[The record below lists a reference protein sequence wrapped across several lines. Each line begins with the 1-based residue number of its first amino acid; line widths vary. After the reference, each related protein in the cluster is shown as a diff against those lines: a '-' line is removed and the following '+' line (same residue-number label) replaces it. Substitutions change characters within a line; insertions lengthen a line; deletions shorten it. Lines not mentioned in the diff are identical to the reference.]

1 MKKFLTLTILFL
13 LFCLTGCANLQEEE
27 TMISE
32 ITSIIDGSKYIKT
45 EQPLD
50 EDGTADVSQKIY
62 YFEGKEFDFTVTDYI
77 ESSGGGLPY
86 NDQMTDYYEKLLE
99 FKNEEIHELTNEYDF
114 EIVVD
119 DPWQEG
125 LEIEI
130 KITSFQ
136 QIKEAYAFCV
146 KLYSLLEKYV
156 PKRTSDIF
164 PHECSL
170 DIKTT
175 SESGSYLYGAKFEF
189 IQGGFKINE
198 KDIAFTEAYYVED
211 VRNGELIDSTVGSK
225 HFEKFKPLTLDAIY
239 INGKEFKSEKEE
251 KPRIVFNIADG
262 KYYITVGYGAEFAYN
277 GGVNDYINREIIE
290 EYYPGSNYEINAD
303 KNYSTYEIDGDKYKV
318 TRNDKT
324 HDYRFYKN
332 SKELDIK
339 DYEEVTGYHSG
350 ATYFRLVKA
359 EDFAELTGLKLVE
372 IDYNSG
378 IVYFETK

>member
-1 MKKFLTLTILFL
+1 MRKLLLLGILSLMLCF
-13 LFCLTGCANLQEEE
+13 TGCANLQEEE

-32 ITSIIDGSKYIKT
+32 ITSVIDGSKYIKT

-62 YFEGKEFDFTVTDYI
+62 YFEGKDFDFTVTDYI
-77 ESSGGGLPY
+77 GSSGGGLPY

-99 FKNEEIHELTNEYDF
+99 LKMDDIQTLKNKYDF
-114 EIVVD
+114 EAVVE

-136 QIKEAYAFCV
+136 QIKEIYAFCEE
-146 KLYSLLEKYV
+146 LYSLFEKYV
-156 PKRTSDIF
+156 PKRTTDVF
-164 PHECSL
+164 PYECSL

-175 SESGSYLYGAKFEF
+175 SESGSYLYGTKIEF
-189 IQGGFKINE
+189 IQGRFEINK
-198 KDIAFTEAYYVED
+198 KDIAFAEAYYVED
-211 VRNGELIDSTVGSK
+211 VRNGEIIDSTVGSK

-239 INGKEFKSEKEE
+239 INGEEFKSEKEE
-251 KPRIVFNIADG
+251 EPRIVFNIADG
-262 KYYITVGYGAEFAYN
+262 EYYITVGYGAEFEYN
-277 GGVNDYINREIIE
+277 GGVKDYINREIIE
-290 EYYPGSNYEINAD
+290 KYYPDSNYNINAD
-303 KNYSTYEIDGDKYKV
+303 KNYSTYKINRDKYKV
-318 TRNDKT
+318 TRDDKT
-324 HDYRFYKN
+324 YDYCFYKN
-332 SKELDIK
+332 GKELDIK